1 MKYDAD
7 MSNGIFQADKYMYKH
22 FKHYDR
28 AFRILVKYQR
38 HYLLFFNSEITYC
51 YKKKRLG

>member
-1 MKYDAD
+1 MMGDLAGCRIWILVGMNDMKYDAD

-28 AFRILVKYQR
+28 AFRILGKY
-38 HYLLFFNSEITYC
+38 
-51 YKKKRLG
+51 